1 MVLILTQRE
10 REIISK
16 KIKGLS
22 LTQNESNILSKTI
35 RPKLNE
41 IREINADLLLNKLEY
56 NQMAKSIENK
66 VKKIILENI
75 KGVKAI
81 ILCGSA
87 VQTNYK
93 EYNDIDIIIAINRVL
108 NEKTMEKRKMVRR
121 LLDIAEKEGLIL
133 DIQIYALES
142 IINQYPSS
150 PSLIYQLKDSK
161 VIYGNIKIPN
171 KIELSSLDLRMK
183 LDWSDIE
190 NIYSEG
196 KEIYQA
202 LRNTMLV
209 LLLMNKKVDNYELK
223 QSIINLFGENLIL
236 RLKKNKVSRAEKK
249 IVLNYIK
256 SMSDYLSEQ
265 LRINPKWEK
274 IEISNH

>member
-196 KEIYQA
+196 KKIYQA